1 MENQETLGGQSD
13 QNIIKMTP
21 KIDPKSMTN
30 RGCFADGFFK
40 RFGAPYAVKSRAH
53 AVKLDGHL
61 GTIFDKQLK
70 KRFQPIPN

>member
-21 KIDPKSMTN
+21 QIDTKSMKH
-30 RGCFADGFFK
+30 RGCFADGSLK
-40 RFGAPYAVKSRAH
+40 RFGAPHAVKSRAH

-61 GTIFDKQLK
+61 GTIFDKKMK